1 MRVPCNTS
9 GSIAPRF
16 VQHRFWQ
23 LCANM
28 KWIVDVS
35 LGYFRKWLA
44 KNGVFAAALIVPLL
58 LGYGAALEAHMKR
71 SSNPFVFNDDVR
83 PHVVVEDK
91 WITRAFHVRFECSA
105 VAKEQRNNQ
114 CSSEDAVFRKPLAE
128 IAE

>member
-71 SSNPFVFNDDVR
+71 STNPFVFNDDVR
-83 PHVVVEDK
+83 PLIYAFFFVSR
-91 WITRAFHVRFECSA
+91 TRILPARFLGS
-105 VAKEQRNNQ
+105 V
-114 CSSEDAVFRKPLAE
+114 P
-128 IAE
+128 